1 MRKKIKIKKRKRPR
15 RTWKE
20 SIEQKVGTG
29 GGRAVEEGDKVS
41 LKKIDKNKRRLNI
54 DKKSEE
60 GAKLHIC
67 VQKLPVQVKKFQFD
81 VCFFAI
87 VKEG

>member
-29 GGRAVEEGDKVS
+29 GGQAVEEGDKVS

-60 GAKLHIC
+60 GAKLHIY
-67 VQKLPVQVKKFQFD
+67 VFKNYQYK
-81 VCFFAI
+81 
-87 VKEG
+87 

>member
-1 MRKKIKIKKRKRPR
+1 MRNKNIKIKKKEKTQ

-41 LKKIDKNKRRLNI
+41 LKKIDKNKRRLNV

-60 GAKLHIC
+60 GAKLHIY
-67 VQKLPVQVKKFQFD
+67 VQPSIP
-81 VCFFAI
+81 FFEI
-87 VKEG
+87 PM

>member
-1 MRKKIKIKKRKRPR
+1 MMDKKIKIKKRKRPR

-20 SIEQKVGTG
+20 SVEQKVGTG
-29 GGRAVEEGDKVS
+29 RGRAEEEGDKVS
-41 LKKIDKNKRRLNI
+41 LKKIDKNKRRLNV

-67 VQKLPVQVKKFQFD
+67 LQKSLVPVKKFQFGA
-81 VCFFAI
+81 CFCYC
-87 VKEG
+87 